1 MPIMDFGHKSF
12 IGATGLIER
21 IEAKE
26 KQMRP
31 YRGLTKDGKWVYGW
45 YNHHENK
52 DWISDWDKGFPTVL
66 PDGEIGNTWMVEVI
80 PETVG
85 QQVGLKDKNG
95 KEAYHKDITQ
105 DRDGDKGIV
114 EWDNER
120 GKWYL
125 KGIGKTFLGG
135 KMADYEIEDIRA
147 QEIIGDIHTTPNLLE
162 QDNGK

>member
-1 MPIMDFGHKSF
+1 MNIKDFGHKSF

-31 YRGLTKDGKWVYGW
+31 YRAIPINGKDFVYGW
-45 YNHHENK
+45 SFQRAGASF
-52 DWISDWDKGFPTVL
+52 IIPILDKYHTPASFVL
-66 PDGEIGNTWMVEVI
+66 TFVQVI

-85 QQVGLKDKNG
+85 QQVGLKDKNS

-147 QEIIGDIHTTPNLLE
+147 QEIIGDIHTTPELMDKE
-162 QDNGK
+162 NGS